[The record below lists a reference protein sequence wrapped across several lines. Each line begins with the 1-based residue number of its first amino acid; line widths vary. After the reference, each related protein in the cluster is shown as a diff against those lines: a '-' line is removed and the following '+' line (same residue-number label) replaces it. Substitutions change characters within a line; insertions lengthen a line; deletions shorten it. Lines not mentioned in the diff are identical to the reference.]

1 MKCFIELFR
10 WIDQLCI
17 RLVAGNILNSMGL
30 EVIGLE
36 LTLLKEYYILLGF
49 FALNKLKQFFLLFL
63 ILRLNFLS

>member
-1 MKCFIELFR
+1 MKCVIELFR

-36 LTLLKEYYILLGF
+36 LALLKEYYILLGF